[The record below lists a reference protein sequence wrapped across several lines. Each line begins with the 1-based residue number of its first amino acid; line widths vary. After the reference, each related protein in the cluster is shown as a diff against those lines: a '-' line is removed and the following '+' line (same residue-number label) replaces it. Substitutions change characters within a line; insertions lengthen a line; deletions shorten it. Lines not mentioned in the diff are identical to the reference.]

1 MVRWSTR
8 IKPGDGRPLRPFR
21 WWQMFRRSVL
31 SIALPSEGREV
42 VHAIEVKHGGDPETG
57 EIMASLY
64 VDGRRAAISR
74 VPARFPVDGG
84 VIEVRTSEAGLRRC
98 AFVAFDGGERQLQ
111 PDPASA
117 EGRRLRLSRRHPAAS
132 RTLGAAAI
140 VALVVGLGVN
150 LLQLAEPLSRIPVIA
165 DSVGVFESPIH
176 LPWWLNLAIGLAA
189 ALGATDRALMMR
201 YHWLLDSGA
210 AT

>member
-1 MVRWSTR
+1 
-8 IKPGDGRPLRPFR
+8 
-21 WWQMFRRSVL
+21 MFRRSVL
-31 SIALPSEGREV
+31 SISLPVEGRQV
-42 VHAIEVKHGGDPETG
+42 VHTIEVKHGGDPETG

-64 VDGRRAAISR
+64 LDGCRSAISR
-74 VPARFPVDGG
+74 VPARFPVAGG

-98 AFVAFDGGERQLQ
+98 VFVSSDGSERQLQ

-132 RTLGAAAI
+132 RALGAAAV
-140 VALVVGLGVN
+140 VALIVGLGVN
-150 LLQLAEPLSRIPVIA
+150 LLQLAEPLSRIPLIA
-165 DSVGVFESPIH
+165 ESIGVFESPIH
-176 LPWWLNLAIGLAA
+176 LPWWVNLAIGVAA